1 MLSRFWLLKVQ
12 EGGGGGGGLGQFVKK
27 GKFEKNV
34 FQVLLNEVL
43 KICEI

>member
-12 EGGGGGGGLGQFVKK
+12 GGGGALGQSVKK
-27 GKFEKNV
+27 GKFDKNV

>member
-12 EGGGGGGGLGQFVKK
+12 GGALGQSVKK
-27 GKFEKNV
+27 GKFDKNV

>member
-12 EGGGGGGGLGQFVKK
+12 GGGGGALGQSVKK
-27 GKFEKNV
+27 GKFDKNV